1 MQKTHG
7 VNRLSIRYF
16 HQTTKLFLLFS
27 VFVLQFYPIIYHEHK
42 TQNNMANGKDI
53 DWQPIAYCA
62 GALIIGLVVGTLLV
76 APSMKK
82 LQEKKA
88 KIKEIKKA

>member
-1 MQKTHG
+1 
-7 VNRLSIRYF
+7 
-16 HQTTKLFLLFS
+16 
-27 VFVLQFYPIIYHEHK
+27 
-42 TQNNMANGKDI
+42 MANGKDI

-82 LQEKKA
+82 TTGEKSKNQRDQESLTKNKKDN
-88 KIKEIKKA
+88 I

>member
-1 MQKTHG
+1 
-7 VNRLSIRYF
+7 
-16 HQTTKLFLLFS
+16 
-27 VFVLQFYPIIYHEHK
+27 
-42 TQNNMANGKDI
+42 MANGKDI